1 MKVVKSNRGQPA
13 VSFISSI
20 LTIGFGILWTMM
32 VHRFI
37 SIVGGFGPMGI
48 LFPLIGVFF
57 ITVGIIQ
64 ATLFIKY
71 ITRHDFHTTDTDYFG
86 RSGSNRF
93 DFNFTG
99 KFENISQKYWGDSK
113 FDSKVELKVESKLI
127 SCKNCGES
135 FDIIFS
141 YCPKCGKCNDS

>member
-48 LFPLIGVFF
+48 LFPFIGVFF
-57 ITVGIIQ
+57 LTVGIIQ
-64 ATLFIKY
+64 AIVFIKHV
-71 ITRHDFHTTDTDYFG
+71 TRHDLHTTNTDYLG
-86 RSGSNRF
+86 RPWTNKF
-93 DFNFTG
+93 DFDFTG
-99 KFENISQKYWGDSK
+99 KFENMSQKYWEDLE
-113 FDSKVELKVESKLI
+113 FDSKVRLKHIK
-127 SCKNCGES
+127 CKNCGET
-135 FDIIFS
+135 FENYLS
-141 YCPKCGKCNDS
+141 YCPKCKQSKNN